1 MLSGRDIIPACAGDG
16 SIDGDTF
23 LHERLLHTQGYSR
36 VAGADEAGRGPLAG
50 PVVAACVIL
59 PARCDYTV
67 FRDSKTLSPARRGE
81 LRRQL
86 AAIGAHIGVGI
97 VSAQTI
103 DAINILRASLEAMK
117 LAYEDLARRH
127 RHAPD
132 FILVDGRFTIPAA
145 IPQEALIKGDSRS
158 ASIAAASIVAKV
170 QRDAIMDELHLQFP
184 DYGFSRHK
192 GYPTRAHR
200 TAIVRHGPCPEHRR
214 TFRGVRE
221 FVR

>member
-1 MLSGRDIIPACAGDG
+1 
-16 SIDGDTF
+16 
-23 LHERLLHTQGYSR
+23 
-36 VAGADEAGRGPLAG
+36 
-50 PVVAACVIL
+50 
-59 PARCDYTV
+59 
-67 FRDSKTLSPARRGE
+67 
-81 LRRQL
+81 
-86 AAIGAHIGVGI
+86 
-97 VSAQTI
+97 
-103 DAINILRASLEAMK
+103 MK

-127 RHAPD
+127 HHAPD

-170 QRDAIMDELHLQFP
+170 QRDAIMDELHLHFP

-192 GYPTRAHR
+192 GYPTREHR